1 MSWHPRTCYARLP
14 KLLAFLALAGAA
26 AAAAAAVLSILP
38 ATEGKI
44 DHAVPASNRRP
55 VLQAPVVG
63 LDHAGGDLRRSVRL
77 TLRSTSR
84 GLGQPW
90 TDRPIVRSQATSN
103 VLTA

>member
-1 MSWHPRTCYARLP
+1 MSWNPRTSHPR
-14 KLLAFLALAGAA
+14 LAKFFACLALAGAA

-38 ATEGKI
+38 ATVSRV

-63 LDHAGGDLRRSVRL
+63 LDHAGGDLRRSIRL

-84 GLGQPW
+84 GFGQPW
-90 TDRPIVRSQATSN
+90 TDSPIVRRQATSH